1 MSAAPQ
7 VLVAGIGNI
16 FFGDDGFGVE
26 VARRLAAIEL
36 PPSVRVSDFGI
47 RGLHLALEML
57 EREYDTTIF
66 VDAVQRGVPPGTV
79 SLIEP
84 DAATASDALDA
95 HGMTPASVLA
105 TLAALGGAGGRI
117 LIVGCEP
124 ERIDEG
130 IGLSPT
136 VADAVDRA
144 VRLVIEQ
151 VHAAMHEQKGS

>member
-66 VDAVQRGVPPGTV
+66 VDAVQHGVRPGTV

-84 DAATASDALDA
+84 DAASSSDPLDA
-95 HGMTPASVLA
+95 HGMTPATVLS

-130 IGLSPT
+130 IGLSPA
-136 VADAVDRA
+136 VAGAVDRA
-144 VRLVIEQ
+144 VRLVLEQ
-151 VHAAMHEQKGS
+151 VHAAVHEQKGS